1 MNDGAVG
8 SDIAILAD
16 HSLLLAIPAFV
27 PAFIVAG
34 VVVYIAMKDRR
45 NRDGSHSEP
54 QGSTGQDETP

>member
-45 NRDGSHSEP
+45 NRDGSRSEP
-54 QGSTGQDETP
+54 QGSTDQDETP